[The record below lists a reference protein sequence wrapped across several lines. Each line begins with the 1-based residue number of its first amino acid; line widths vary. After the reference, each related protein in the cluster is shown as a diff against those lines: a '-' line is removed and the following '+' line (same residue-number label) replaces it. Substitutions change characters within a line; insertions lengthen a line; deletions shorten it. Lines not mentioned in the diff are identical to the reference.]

1 MTKREIIAAALFII
15 GFILMCGAVGQLEF
29 EKIPDYGA
37 FWLRAGI
44 GASLMAA
51 AIPISGDIE
60 RGDNDRSRK
69 NLREQNQEISRRK

>member
-1 MTKREIIAAALFII
+1 MKKREIIAAIFFVI
-15 GFILMCGAVGQLEF
+15 GFIIMLGTVGQLECNKF
-29 EKIPDYGA
+29 MDYGE
-37 FWLRAGI
+37 FWLREGI

-69 NLREQNQEISRRK
+69 NIREQNQEISRRK